1 VRVALVAL
9 SLAALAAAA
18 VLSARDRG
26 DEATVPDWLARDL
39 DGLSVRFTDPGEL
52 PVTRD
57 FAVRAVSRSLFLD
70 ETPGREPLVLP
81 LLVSGRFARSP
92 LPVSPSG
99 HVDIPSQHDVPAW
112 AVAWQGLDGETLTR
126 LGTWPA
132 GSRVDV
138 ILLVDGV
145 TGDCCFVSR
154 FVAEPSTRA
163 G

>member
-9 SLAALAAAA
+9 SLAALVVAG

-39 DGLSVRFTDPGEL
+39 DGLSVRFAHPGEL
-52 PVTRD
+52 SVTRD
-57 FAVRAVSRSLFLD
+57 FAVGAVSRSLFLD
-70 ETPGREPLVLP
+70 ETPGRAPLVLP
-81 LLVSGRFARSP
+81 LFVSGRFARSP

-99 HVDIPSQHDVPAW
+99 QVDIPSQHDVPAW
-112 AVAWQGLDGETLTR
+112 AVAWQGLDGGALTR

-138 ILLVDGV
+138 VLLVDGV

-154 FVAEPSTRA
+154 FVPEPSTGA